1 MYIHKNLIRFVLF
14 LSFVS
19 CENLNK
25 PKEDAIIS
33 IDDTIRETF
42 YIGFLIKVDT
52 LIRVENQRPVAITAA
67 LFDNS
72 NCDPNST
79 PRYPGFP
86 AVYDFGTVPAKSKSI
101 IKALPLSHYPPNPKD
116 QTGGRLVEL
125 YRKVNFF
132 CERTSFYNSNL
143 SNQFGY
149 IWKVIE
155 DPPTFHNADE
165 IRPSTIIPPD
175 ME

>member
-1 MYIHKNLIRFVLF
+1 M
-14 LSFVS
+14 
-19 CENLNK
+19 EK
-25 PKEDAIIS
+25 PKENTIIS

-52 LIRVENQRPVAITAA
+52 LIRVENQRSVAITAA

-79 PRYPGFP
+79 PKYPNFP
-86 AVYDFGTVPAKSKSI
+86 TVYDFGTISAKSKSI
-101 IKALPLSHYPPNPKD
+101 IKALPLSYYPPNPKD

-125 YRKVNFF
+125 YRKVNKF
-132 CERTSFYNSNL
+132 CERTSFHNSNL

-149 IWKVIE
+149 IWKIIE
-155 DPPTFHNADE
+155 DSPTEFHSIDE
-165 IRPSTIIPPD
+165 IRPSSIIFPH